1 MGDKLHGKIDEAT
14 GKAKEVAGEAGD
26 DDKLKNEG
34 QRDQAKGHLREA
46 AGKVKDAARDAG
58 RH

>member
-1 MGDKLHGKIDEAT
+1 MGDKLHGKIDQAA
-14 GKAKEVAGEAGD
+14 GKAKEIAGDASD

-34 QRDQAKGHLREA
+34 QRDQAKGHLHEA
-46 AGKVKDAARDAG
+46 AGKVKDAARDAT